1 MAKESYLV
9 VGGAGFL
16 GNAIVDMLLNEG
28 ETVSV
33 FDLVQP
39 NDADSRLEHFYKG
52 DITNPKD
59 VEHACKGKTVVIHT
73 ASPIHGKPAAVY
85 HKVNV
90 DGTRNIIDAC
100 LAQKV
105 SKLVY
110 TSSAGVIYNGQDL
123 INADETTPY
132 CQVHMDAYNE
142 TKQLAEELV
151 LQANCKELLTTAIRP
166 SGIFGPR
173 DAQGSYAIVEAAR
186 KGNWRIMIGD
196 NMNLFD
202 LTYVDNAA
210 YAHILAARK
219 LQFASGV
226 DGEAFLITNDQP
238 IFFWDYPKI
247 LWHALGYRGTQSVC
261 LPKSV
266 AYLIGDMMDFFTWV
280 LKPIKAIHP
289 TLTRFRVQVI
299 NGNRYFD
306 ISKAKK
312 RLGYEPIVSLT
323 EGMHRT
329 SEYWKTQ
336 GYGIAA

>member
-1 MAKESYLV
+1 MDHYLI

-16 GNAIVDMLLNEG
+16 GKAIVDMLLEEG
-28 ETVSV
+28 ENVSI

-39 NDADSRLEHFYKG
+39 SEIDDRLQKFYKG
-52 DITNPKD
+52 DITSPTD
-59 VEHACKGKTVVIHT
+59 VFEACKDKTVVIHT
-73 ASPIHGKPAAVY
+73 ASPIHGKPASVY

-90 DGTRNIIDAC
+90 EGTRNIIQAC
-100 LAQKV
+100 LKHKV
-105 SKLVY
+105 GKLVY

-123 INADETTPY
+123 INVDENTPY
-132 CQVHMDAYNE
+132 CDVHMDAYNE

-151 LQANCKELLTTAIRP
+151 LKSNSKEFLTCAVRP

-219 LQFASGV
+219 LEYGNGV

-247 LWHALGYRGTQSVC
+247 VWHQLGYRNTQSIA

-266 AYLIGDMMDFFTWV
+266 AYAIGDLMDFFTWV

-312 RLGYEPIVSLT
+312 FLGYEPIVSLN
-323 EGMHRT
+323 EGLNRT
-329 SEYWKTQ
+329 AAYWKTQ
-336 GYGIAA
+336 GYSIEL